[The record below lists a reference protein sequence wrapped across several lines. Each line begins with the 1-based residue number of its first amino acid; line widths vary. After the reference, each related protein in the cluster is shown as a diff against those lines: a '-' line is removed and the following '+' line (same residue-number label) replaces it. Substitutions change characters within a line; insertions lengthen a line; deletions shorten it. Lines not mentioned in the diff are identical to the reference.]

1 MRGDFAAPRQNKHQS
16 KERTVAMT
24 DAEFINES
32 LLLENKIIGLK
43 VNMERLRKFF
53 EYALRELCNKNYAE
67 AEKLFQKYWHQ
78 HKQDFRVF
86 HNLSENEIYNII
98 KRRGTVANAASKL
111 LEMGWKLTYLVDH
124 IRIWRAK
131 GKIVFDALELCQ
143 SVQNEQRRTA
153 AEDVRSRIAEMKL
166 AKDDMVRVFNLVRQ
180 LSVFIG
186 VPFITEYISVYA
198 NIFVELGNL
207 CDKVADYAM
216 RIVEET
222 ENALGSKSGWSQ
234 VFNNPNSAFNKNKVW
249 AAEDKMKSR

>member
-1 MRGDFAAPRQNKHQS
+1 
-16 KERTVAMT
+16 MT
-24 DAEFINES
+24 NAEFTNES

-43 VNMERLRKFF
+43 VTMERLRKFF

-67 AEKLFQKYWHQ
+67 AEKLFRSYWHQ
-78 HKQDFRVF
+78 HNQDFRVF

-131 GKIVFDALELCQ
+131 GKIVFDALELCR
-143 SVQNEQRRTA
+143 SVRNARRRTA
-153 AEDVRSRIAEMKL
+153 AQDVRSRIAEMKL
-166 AKDDMVRVFNLVRQ
+166 ANHDMVRVFNLVRQ

-186 VPFITEYISVYA
+186 IPFITEYISVYA

-207 CDKVADYAM
+207 CDKVANYAM

-222 ENALGSKSGWSQ
+222 EKALGPKSGWMNAIS
-234 VFNNPNSAFNKNKVW
+234 NKTSWLNATMDISIQGKR
-249 AAEDKMKSR
+249 K

>member
-1 MRGDFAAPRQNKHQS
+1 
-16 KERTVAMT
+16 MT
-24 DAEFINES
+24 DAQFINES

-67 AEKLFQKYWHQ
+67 AERLFRNYWHQ
-78 HKQDFRVF
+78 HNQDFRVF

-98 KRRGTVANAASKL
+98 KRRSTVANAASKL
-111 LEMGWKLTYLVDH
+111 VEMGWKLTYLVDH

-131 GKIVFDALELCQ
+131 GKIVFDALELCR

-153 AEDVRSRIAEMKL
+153 AEDVRSRIAEMRL

-222 ENALGSKSGWSQ
+222 ENALGQKSDWMNAIS
-234 VFNNPNSAFNKNKVW
+234 NKTSWLNATMEISIQGKR
-249 AAEDKMKSR
+249 K